1 MKAFEML
8 QAARTTRLHSFT
20 SAGAGCGAVAM
31 ALLWSCAATAE
42 PIQLKFAFFPS
53 EKTKIYDSAVK
64 PFVDAVNSEGK
75 GIVAIEVYPDGKLG
89 KAVAEQP
96 GLVLDGV
103 ADIAWV
109 VPGQTPY
116 RFPDNELFE
125 LPGHFRDAREGTLA
139 YTRLIAANAL
149 RGYKDFFVIGA
160 FMAAPTLIHSRKP
173 IESLASIKGQRLRA
187 NNAMEAEALERFGAT
202 PTVLPASQIAAAVGR
217 GAIDGAA
224 LSPTALF
231 DFNVAPVAK
240 NHYLLHGGAAPLVVV
255 INRKK
260 FDGLP
265 EAAKALI
272 RKYSG
277 ERAAATWIGSWGAG
291 EREYLVRIKSDPERK
306 VVEPSASDL
315 EAAQRTYQ
323 ALSEV
328 WANKSPRNRALL
340 AMIEAEL
347 ATIRKSTR

>member
-1 MKAFEML
+1 
-8 QAARTTRLHSFT
+8 
-20 SAGAGCGAVAM
+20 
-31 ALLWSCAATAE
+31 
-42 PIQLKFAFFPS
+42 
-53 EKTKIYDSAVK
+53 
-64 PFVDAVNSEGK
+64 
-75 GIVAIEVYPDGKLG
+75 
-89 KAVAEQP
+89 
-96 GLVLDGV
+96 
-103 ADIAWV
+103 
-109 VPGQTPY
+109 
-116 RFPDNELFE
+116 
-125 LPGHFRDAREGTLA
+125 
-139 YTRLIAANAL
+139 
-149 RGYKDFFVIGA
+149 VIGA

-187 NNAMEAEALERFGAT
+187 NNAMEAEVLERFGAT
-202 PTVLPASQIAAAVGR
+202 PTVLPVSQIAAAVGR

-224 LSPTALF
+224 LGPTALF
-231 DFNVAPVAK
+231 DFSVAPVAK

-255 INRKK
+255 MNRKK

-277 ERAAATWIGSWGAG
+277 EPAAATWIGSWGAG

-328 WANKSPRNRALL
+328 WGNKSARSRALL

-347 ATIRKSTR
+347 ATIRKNMR

>member
-1 MKAFEML
+1 MSAFEIQ
-8 QAARTTRLHSFT
+8 QAARTALLHSFI
-20 SAGAGCGAVAM
+20 SAGTRCGAVAL
-31 ALLWSCAATAE
+31 ALLWSFAATAE
-42 PIQLKFAFFPS
+42 PIQLKLAFFPP
-53 EKTKIYDSAVK
+53 EDTAVYDSAVK

-75 GIVAIEVYPDGKLG
+75 GVLAIEVYANGKLG

-116 RFPDNELFE
+116 RFPDNELLE
-125 LPGHFRDAREGTLA
+125 LPGRFRDAREGTLV

-160 FMAAPTLIHSRKP
+160 FTSAPTLIHSRMP
-173 IESLASIKGQRLRA
+173 IDSLASLKGQKIRA

-202 PTVLPASQIAAAVGR
+202 PTVLPASQLAAAVGR

-224 LSPTALF
+224 MSPTALF

-240 NHYLLHGGAAPLVVV
+240 NHYLLYGGAAPLVMVM
-255 INRKK
+255 NRNK

-277 ERAAATWIGSWGAG
+277 ERAAAAWIASWGGG

-328 WANKSPRNRALL
+328 WGNKSARSRALL

-347 ATIRKSTR
+347 ATIRKNMR